1 MEGNMIN
8 EVILMGRLCADPEL
22 KTTQSGLSVTSFALA
37 VDKRGKDKGADFI
50 DIVAW
55 RDTADFITKYFT
67 KGSMIAIVGSLQ
79 TRSYEDKNGNKR
91 KAVEVVAKEVSF
103 CGSKN
108 DSKQAAA
115 PVENQDNTGNIDD
128 DELPF

>member
-1 MEGNMIN
+1 MIN

-37 VDKRGKDKGADFI
+37 VDKRGKDDKADFI

-55 RDTADFITKYFT
+55 RDTADFITKSFT
-67 KGSMIAIVGSLQ
+67 KGSMIAIVGSIQ

-91 KAVEVVAKEVSF
+91 KAVEVVAREVSF
-103 CGSKN
+103 CGSKSE
-108 DSKQAAA
+108 SKQAAA